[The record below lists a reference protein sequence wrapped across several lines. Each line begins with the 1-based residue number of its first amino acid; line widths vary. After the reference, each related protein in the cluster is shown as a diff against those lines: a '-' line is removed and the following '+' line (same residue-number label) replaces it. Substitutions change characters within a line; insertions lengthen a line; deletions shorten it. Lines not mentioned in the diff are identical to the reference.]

1 MESSFFFDT
10 ITVGPSKEKI
20 YKRLGYRR
28 RVTLL
33 QPREEEEI
41 DRNIEDAF
49 DLIHLAGA
57 AVPLAIEKKGSS
69 EIILSTGERIKSKNL
84 ARLLHHS
91 ESILLLGAT
100 AGRTIMEAVKD
111 DLYDRTARSVVLDAA
126 ASEMVDGALDWMVA
140 YFNQSLRRKR
150 RKPTKRRFSCGY
162 GDFDLSYQRW
172 IFETLG
178 MDRLGV
184 RLTESCLL
192 VPEKSVT
199 AVAGI
204 ERIM

>member
-1 MESSFFFDT
+1 
-10 ITVGPSKEKI
+10 
-20 YKRLGYRR
+20 
-28 RVTLL
+28 
-33 QPREEEEI
+33 
-41 DRNIEDAF
+41 
-49 DLIHLAGA
+49 
-57 AVPLAIEKKGSS
+57 
-69 EIILSTGERIKSKNL
+69 
-84 ARLLHHS
+84 
-91 ESILLLGAT
+91 
-100 AGRTIMEAVKD
+100 MEAVKD